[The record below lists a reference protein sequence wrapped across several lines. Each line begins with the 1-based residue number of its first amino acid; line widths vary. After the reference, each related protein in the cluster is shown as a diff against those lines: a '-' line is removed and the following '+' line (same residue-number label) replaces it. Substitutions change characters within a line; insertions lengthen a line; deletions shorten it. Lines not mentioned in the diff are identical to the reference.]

1 MENQNKLKQ
10 GDLVEVVCKHGP
22 RQWTLCARKVGA
34 RTLQECL
41 SFDGSADKVF
51 DPIYDCLLGKIGLI
65 TKIVLNKLDQ
75 PLVYEITI
83 SENVYYCKSIL
94 ADKYLRKVWVYE
106 KK

>member
-1 MENQNKLKQ
+1 MGNQNKLKQ
-10 GDLVEVVCKHGP
+10 ADIVEVVCKHGP

-51 DPIYDCLLGKIGLI
+51 DPIYDCLLGEIGLI

-94 ADKYLRKVWVYE
+94 ADKYLRKV
-106 KK
+106 

>member
-51 DPIYDCLLGKIGLI
+51 DPIYDCLLGEIGLI

-94 ADKYLRKVWVYE
+94 ADKSLRKV
-106 KK
+106 